1 MNRRGFLKLGAGAV
15 AGAAVSLRAGE
26 DSGVR
31 GKRVIAECLKALG
44 GDAFLTMQDRT
55 ESGRAY
61 SFYNEKLSG
70 LSIAKIYTRHV
81 DSPPAGELP
90 VRERQAFGKDGDFG
104 VLFTG
109 SKEGW
114 DVSYRGARPLPEAT
128 VQRYLDSYYHNFFC
142 ILRHRYHEPGM
153 LFESQGSDVLLNEP
167 VEIVDITDSEN
178 RVTTV
183 YVHFSSKLPVRQKF
197 YRRDPVTKDRREEV
211 SEFSKFRDVGGG
223 VQWPYSIRKVR
234 DTEKIYEIYSER
246 VVVNQNLADS
256 LFTLTPGVKILKP
269 V

>member
-1 MNRRGFLKLGAGAV
+1 MNRRGFLRLTAGV
-15 AGAAVSLRAGE
+15 AGAAASLSAAE
-26 DSGVR
+26 DSTVR

-70 LSIAKIYTRHV
+70 LSIAKIFTRHL
-81 DSPPAGELP
+81 DTAPKDELP
-90 VRERQAFGKDGDFG
+90 VRERQAFGKDADYG

-109 SKEGW
+109 GKEGW
-114 DVSYRGARPLPEAT
+114 DFSYRGARPLPEAT
-128 VQRYLDSYYHNFFC
+128 VQRYVESYYHNFFN
-142 ILRHRYHEPGM
+142 ILRHRYHEPGI

-167 VEIVDITDSEN
+167 VELVDITDSEN

-183 YVHFSSKLPVRQKF
+183 YIHYSSKLPVRQKF
-197 YRRDPVTKDRREEV
+197 HRRDPVTKERREEV

-223 VQWPYSIRKVR
+223 VQWPFTIRKSR

-246 VVVNQNLADS
+246 VVVNQHLDES
-256 LFTLTPGVKILKP
+256 LFTLGPGVKILKP